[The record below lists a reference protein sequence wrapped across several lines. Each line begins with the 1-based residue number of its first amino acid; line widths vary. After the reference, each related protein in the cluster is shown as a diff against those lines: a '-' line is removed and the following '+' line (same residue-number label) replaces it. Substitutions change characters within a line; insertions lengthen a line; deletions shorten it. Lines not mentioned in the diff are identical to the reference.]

1 MRNSVRL
8 LKIVSALV
16 VLCLLVGCVAMP
28 NIEASLIHTERGKQV
43 IIQTGESHTVSD
55 PENKTDAG
63 KTFEDAFKGDPN
75 VDVGGF

>member
-1 MRNSVRL
+1 MINNVLKGFL
-8 LKIVSALV
+8 LLV

-43 IIQTGESHTVSD
+43 IVQTGESHTVSD